1 MSKDIREKQS
11 GKKAGRPDF
20 SRYILIA
27 VILIIA
33 GYFAYTNLFKEE
45 AIKPPVFIDP
55 KEKVK
60 SVQEPQ
66 FKKEGELEFL
76 SANSKDTIR
85 KIDVELATND
95 DERMQGLM
103 YRKSMDD
110 NKGMLFIFDKE
121 EEQSF
126 WMKNTIMSLDII
138 YINSEFKIVKI
149 YKGTTPFSENSLPS
163 GKPTKYVVEVA
174 AGFTDRYKIKEG
186 DKIMFTKN

>member
-1 MSKDIREKQS
+1 M
-11 GKKAGRPDF
+11 
-20 SRYILIA
+20 LIA